1 MSRLR
6 VHPENHNVDRI
17 GWLRAAVLGAND
29 GIVST
34 ASLIVGVAAASAKPG
49 DILLTGVAGLV
60 AGAMSMAA
68 GEYVSVSSQSD
79 TEHADLSRERKELGE
94 NVEFEREELA
104 QIYVKRGVDHELA
117 VKVADQLMAKDALG
131 AHARDELGISEISH
145 GTARASC
152 PYLGGHVRGGCC
164 DALADG
170 SHRPNRQTRTHRL
183 CRLAGLPRSFGC
195 SRSQGRRCRRREG
208 NGTRHVLGR
217 ARHGGHGRHRQAFR
231 GCRVVEAFSGV
242 SISRA
247 TNHTGYRMADLIS
260 DRLLRRALLGIA
272 LTGLIL
278 GTLCWLSGY
287 GTWAGRL
294 SGPQEP
300 SQSSSALP
308 CRWHAISWPGA
319 WESMLSRSSPMSA
332 ALLLGEP
339 LAGAVVAVMY
349 AGGNLLEDFA
359 VARAERDLKS
369 LVDRAPRVAHRR
381 IDTSIEDVTI
391 DQVAVG
397 DTILVRAGEVI
408 PVDGLILGANATLDE
423 AALTGEPIPVTRNKG
438 DPVHSGTINAGETF
452 ELRASASAG
461 ESTYAGIVRMVTAA
475 QTAKAPFIRLADRYA
490 LILLPVTLVLAGA
503 AWLFS
508 GDPIRGLAV
517 LVASTPCPLIL
528 AAPVAFIAGVSR
540 AARLGILIKG
550 GGPLEALA
558 RTHTVMFDKT
568 GTLTVGRAWLV
579 AVETAPGES
588 ADDVYPVVKGI
599 ADNRGEGKIVKC

>member
-1 MSRLR
+1 
-6 VHPENHNVDRI
+6 
-17 GWLRAAVLGAND
+17 
-29 GIVST
+29 
-34 ASLIVGVAAASAKPG
+34 
-49 DILLTGVAGLV
+49 
-60 AGAMSMAA
+60 
-68 GEYVSVSSQSD
+68 
-79 TEHADLSRERKELGE
+79 
-94 NVEFEREELA
+94 
-104 QIYVKRGVDHELA
+104 
-117 VKVADQLMAKDALG
+117 
-131 AHARDELGISEISH
+131 
-145 GTARASC
+145 
-152 PYLGGHVRGGCC
+152 
-164 DALADG
+164 
-170 SHRPNRQTRTHRL
+170 
-183 CRLAGLPRSFGC
+183 
-195 SRSQGRRCRRREG
+195 
-208 NGTRHVLGR
+208 
-217 ARHGGHGRHRQAFR
+217 
-231 GCRVVEAFSGV
+231 
-242 SISRA
+242 
-247 TNHTGYRMADLIS
+247 MADLIS
-260 DRLLRRALLGIA
+260 DRLLRRVLLGIA

-294 SGPQEP
+294 WAAGTIPVVVGL
-300 SQSSSALP
+300 AV
-308 CRWHAISWPGA
+308 
-319 WESMLSRSSPMSA
+319 SMARDLLAGRLGVDAVAFVSMSA

-381 IDTSIEDVTI
+381 IDTLIEDVAI
-391 DQVAVG
+391 DQVAIG

-408 PVDGLILGANATLDE
+408 PVDGLILGGNATLDE
-423 AALTGEPIPVTRNKG
+423 AALTGEPIPVTRNTG

-503 AWLFS
+503 AWLLS

-568 GTLTVGRAWLV
+568 GTLTVGGAQLV
-579 AVETAPGES
+579 AVETAPEES
-588 ADDVYPVVKGI
+588 ADEVLRLTASLEQASHHVVAAAIVAAAVTKGLPL
-599 ADNRGEGKIVKC
+599 DTPDKVRETMGSGLEGYVAGKLVRAGSRQLVCGPRTAGWLGDARAQTRILALSAECVRLGRRARDRCRSLGR